1 MIVFR
6 SLYNRLLVALGLVWF
21 ILLFSVMWL
30 VWSSGHQM
38 LEHDLRRHLDFESRL
53 ISQTL
58 EQRLQLRIRALQKVA
73 GAMTTTAEYQLSLI
87 ARDRLGREVG
97 LLAFFDNVLVFDAA
111 ADIIAD
117 RPQVPGRR
125 GINVADREYYQH
137 VMATGEV
144 HISEPFITKS
154 NPRPIFNISVPIKNF
169 NGTVIGVLAGSM
181 ELQRSDFMGNLQ
193 SLSVGETGYVA
204 IGSRGKLN
212 LLHPIPEA
220 LMKPIP
226 GPDRLPLLH
235 AAYDGFEGV
244 ERGPLLDGREALIAY
259 RKVPVAGWVIG
270 VVLPG
275 KEAFQL
281 VVEMERK
288 ILFGGLV
295 LFVVATSLFA
305 FSLRWL
311 LKPLRQLVKGVRRIS
326 SRDALALPDSHIE
339 EVDLI
344 SKSFNELLDANAQ
357 IVTDLHRRESYLNSV
372 LESTPL
378 GVFIGNEVGEV
389 SYANP
394 ALRQLLPVDAGS
406 SIRWESAIHSD
417 DASRVHQAWEG
428 TLTEQKPMKEVF
440 RLMDSLEQ
448 QHWVE
453 MRASPVQSGEVM
465 VGAVAILSDITEQV
479 TQANK
484 VRWRA
489 EHDELTGMLN
499 RHGLESLIARLKQEA
514 TLQNDNVA
522 LMLVDLDGF
531 KQVNDTGGHVA
542 GDEMLR
548 QLAELFNQRVRQ
560 SDRLCRLGGD
570 EFLVVMPGCDAEHAA
585 EVAEVVR
592 SNVARFELELG
603 EHVFRVSVSIGV
615 TELRKEDRNIDD
627 AIHRADMACYAS
639 KKEGKNRFTVV

>member
-1 MIVFR
+1 MIFFR
-6 SLYNRLLVALGLVWF
+6 SLHNRLLLALGLVWF
-21 ILLFSVMWL
+21 TLLFSVMWL

-97 LLAFFDNVLVFDAA
+97 LLAFFDNVLVFDTA

-212 LLHPIPEA
+212 ILHPRPEV

-235 AAYDGFEGV
+235 AAYEGFEGV

-281 VVEMERK
+281 VYEMERK
-288 ILFGGLV
+288 MLIGGAMLFVLAAILFAV
-295 LFVVATSLFA
+295 
-305 FSLRWL
+305 SLRWL
-311 LKPLRQLVKGVRRIS
+311 LKPLTQLVEAVRRIGS
-326 SRDALALPDSHIE
+326 KEALALPDAHVE

-344 SKSFNELLDANAQ
+344 SRSFNELLDANAE
-357 IVTDLHRRESYLNSV
+357 VVADLHRRESYLNSV

-378 GVFIGNEVGEV
+378 GVFIGNETGEV

-394 ALRQLLPVDAGS
+394 ALRQLLPVGAGNSVNWEDAV
-406 SIRWESAIHSD
+406 HSD
-417 DASRVHQAWEG
+417 DSSRVQQAWQA
-428 TLTEQKPMKEVF
+428 TLTEQKALKEVF
-440 RLMDSLEQ
+440 RLVDALGQ
-448 QHWVE
+448 QHWME

-465 VGAVAILSDITEQV
+465 VGVVAILSDITEQV
-479 TQANK
+479 TQTNE

-489 EHDELTGMLN
+489 EHDELTGLLN
-499 RHGLESLIARLKQEA
+499 RHGLESLMTRLKQEMA
-514 TLQNDNVA
+514 LNNDKVA
-522 LMLVDLDGF
+522 LMLIDLDGF
-531 KQVNDTGGHVA
+531 KQVNDVGGHVA

-548 QLAELFNQRVRQ
+548 QLAELFHQRVRQ
-560 SDRLCRLGGD
+560 SDQLCRLGGD
-570 EFLVVMPGCDAEHAA
+570 EFLIVMPGCDAEHAA

-592 SNVARFELELG
+592 SNVARFELVLG

-615 TELRKEDRNIDD
+615 TELRKEDSNIDD
-627 AIHRADMACYAS
+627 AIHRADMACYTS